1 MGLRHF
7 DGTPEDPRVDRAP
20 WLTGDEPTEQPN
32 VVGREVY
39 TAQQPTEQPARRR
52 MLHEA
57 LDSCAEKLRDA
68 QTEREWIATFARG
81 VDELVTM
88 LPRVLPPRV
97 ETLLVDLIDA
107 AVQRRVYGAF

>member
-1 MGLRHF
+1 MGQRLSS
-7 DGTPEDPRVDRAP
+7 E
-20 WLTGDEPTEQPN
+20 EPST
-32 VVGREVY
+32 
-39 TAQQPTEQPARRR
+39 ARRR

-57 LDSCAEKLRDA
+57 LDGFSDKVRESR
-68 QTEREWIATFARG
+68 TETEWISALAAD
-81 VDELVTM
+81 VDELVAM